1 MVSKLGLNNSL
12 VKKEMELTLK
22 TGHGANDI
30 ELSRNRISRKCYKC
44 GQRFVTF
51 TRKNFVFCADCGK
64 IRRGKEIK
72 KGLGSDE
79 NVF

>member
-30 ELSRNRISRKCYKC
+30 ELSRNRILRKCFKC
-44 GQRFVTF
+44 GEKFTTF
-51 TRKNFVFCADCGK
+51 KNKNFVFCVECGK
-64 IRRGKEIK
+64 VRRSKTISKRFGGMEQ
-72 KGLGSDE
+72 
-79 NVF
+79 